1 MEKFLSIPVLD
12 ELGTNSQNQ
21 LVSVTDVVKVTQ
33 SSTTAVA
40 IDYRLG
46 KRVTLTWPG
55 ATGVAS
61 PALELAVSNQIVE
74 ALQNGW
80 THVDKYY
87 APKGMVDGAAVPE
100 ESGSFANINPLA
112 SIAIT

>member
-1 MEKFLSIPVLD
+1 MEKFLSIPVID
-12 ELGTNSQNQ
+12 ADNTNSQNQ
-21 LVSVTDVVKVTQ
+21 LVSVTDVLKVQQ
-33 SSTTAVA
+33 STAVDVA
-40 IDYRLG
+40 IYYRLG
-46 KRVTLTWPG
+46 KRVTLTWPA
-55 ATGVAS
+55 ATGVAA
-61 PALELAVSNQIVE
+61 PALEVAVSNQIVE

>member
-12 ELGTNSQNQ
+12 AHGTNSQNQ
-21 LVSVTDVVKVTQ
+21 LVSVTDVVKVQQ

-55 ATGVAS
+55 ATGVAA
-61 PALELAVSNQIVE
+61 PALEVAVSNQIVE